1 MINYACAILFLKMMA
16 YPLRY
21 GICGLIITISLRL
34 LVPFFSLFLI
44 SIYPGP
50 FSIFLGF
57 FFYPCRSRT
66 PYLSHTSRL
75 PVSSLYHYKVKFSW
89 ELPLEKH
96 FFLLDSLTFHKIYVT
111 ICLFISFKACF
122 PAARKHALDVFNQL
136 GPWWVS
142 FLLRSV
148 HLKNGPV
155 LQAWAHGIIYVEF
168 TQPSS
173 QLLSALPVKYRT
185 LTVCPGPVS
194 VVKCTLY
201 QLFKK
206 AAYSRRDCFLR
217 SMGSRTMDTTNIRN
231 FIARWLLMFL
241 QRWKKKSQPDVT
253 AFLR

>member
-1 MINYACAILFLKMMA
+1 M
-16 YPLRY
+16 
-21 GICGLIITISLRL
+21 
-34 LVPFFSLFLI
+34 
-44 SIYPGP
+44 
-50 FSIFLGF
+50 
-57 FFYPCRSRT
+57 
-66 PYLSHTSRL
+66 
-75 PVSSLYHYKVKFSW
+75 
-89 ELPLEKH
+89 
-96 FFLLDSLTFHKIYVT
+96 FH
-111 ICLFISFKACF
+111 
-122 PAARKHALDVFNQL
+122 AARKHALDVFNQL

-168 TQPSS
+168 TLCFSQPSS
-173 QLLSALPVKYRT
+173 RLLSALPVKYRT

-194 VVKCTLY
+194 VEMSWLCTLY

-206 AAYSRRDCFLR
+206 AAYSRYQCSIKPDCFLR